1 MSASAEKVPA
11 SESKELPKLEDF
23 EDDGDAIDDVS
34 GLRIEGFTKRD
45 QKDMRRMG
53 KNQELMRNFRRLS
66 SFSFTVMLTA
76 TWEYILMCAVPFT
89 NDCLVLAAAD

>member
-1 MSASAEKVPA
+1 MSASAEPQKVVA
-11 SESKELPKLEDF
+11 LESKELPELEDL
-23 EDDGDAIDDVS
+23 DDGDAIDDVS

-76 TWEYILMCAVPFT
+76 TWEYILMCAVHSPT
-89 NDCLVLAAAD
+89 IALH